1 MSTQREA
8 LELEQIRASI
18 EEMRANNAL
27 ASKKVKWY
35 EPILYSAATAG
46 LISLGIAIAELIR
59 N

>member
-1 MSTQREA
+1 MATRED

-35 EPILYSAATAG
+35 EPILISAATAG
-46 LISLGIAIAELIR
+46 LISLGIAIAELLR